1 MNWDTIY
8 CDGESLNIMKK
19 LKELLEGVCFEKLY
33 GSLEIEIRTI
43 NFDSRKVRQGDL
55 FVAQRGV
62 NADGHAFINKAVAA
76 GAAAV
81 LCEELPVTVAAGVTY
96 VVVSDSSY
104 ALGVVASNFYG
115 NPSRQL
121 KLVGVTGTNG
131 KTTTATLLYELVRF
145 AGYKAGLLSTVCNY
159 IGEEKIVSTH
169 TTPDALA
176 INVLLQRMVA
186 AGCEYC
192 FMEASSHSIHQK
204 RIAGLDFDG
213 AIFSNITHDHLDYHK
228 TFKAYIDAKK
238 AFFDCLPSHAFA
250 LTNAD
255 DKNGPV
261 MLQNTKARKYTY
273 SCRTMADFNCKVV
286 EKHLDGTLLRLD
298 GSEVWT
304 KFTGDF
310 NAYNILAVYA
320 ASCLLGF
327 SKEEVCKYISMLV
340 PVSGRFETL
349 ISPAGVM
356 AVVDYAHT
364 PDAVENVLSTISG
377 LKGKNNI
384 VITVVGAGGDRDKTK
399 RPEMAD
405 AACRYSDRVVLTSD
419 NPRSEEPEDI
429 LRDMQAGVK
438 EEYKTKVMTIVDRR
452 EAICEAL
459 RMASKGDIVLVA
471 GKGHENYQEIKGVKH
486 HFDDKE
492 VIGEFFASLIVNR

>member
-1 MNWDTIY
+1 
-8 CDGESLNIMKK
+8 MKQ
-19 LKELLEGVCFEKLY
+19 LKELLAGVCYTKIIGEENP
-33 GSLEIEIRTI
+33 GIHAVH
-43 NFDSRKVRQGDL
+43 FDSRKIGKGDL

-62 NADGHAFINKAVAA
+62 SADGHAYIEKAVTT
-76 GAAAV
+76 GAVAV
-81 LCEELPVTVAAGVTY
+81 LCEELPQKTVQGVTY
-96 VVVSDSSY
+96 ILTPDSSG
-104 ALGVVASNFYG
+104 ALGVIAGNYYD
-115 NPSRQL
+115 NPSRRL

-131 KTTTATLLYELVRF
+131 KTTTATLLYELVRL
-145 AGYKAGLLSTVCNY
+145 AGKKAGLLSTVCNY
-159 IGEEKIVSTH
+159 IDDQPIAATH

-176 INVLLQRMVA
+176 MNGLLCRMVE

-228 TFKAYIDAKK
+228 TFRAYIEAKK
-238 AFFDCLPSHAFA
+238 AFFDGLPAHAFA

-255 DKNGPV
+255 DKNGLV
-261 MLQNTKARKYTY
+261 MLQNTAACKYTY
-273 SCRTMADFNCKVV
+273 SCRAMADFNCKVV
-286 EKHLDGTLLRLD
+286 EKHLDGTLLKLD

-320 ASCLLGF
+320 AACLLGF
-327 SKEEVCKYISMLV
+327 PKEDVLRYVSSLV

-349 ISPAGVM
+349 MSPAGVV

-364 PDAVENVLSTISG
+364 PDAVENVLSTIKG

-405 AACRYSDRVVLTSD
+405 AACRYSDKVILTSD
-419 NPRSEEPEDI
+419 NPRSEDPEDI
-429 LRDMQAGVK
+429 IRDMQAGVG
-438 EEYKTKVMTIVDRR
+438 EEYRLRVMAITDRK
-452 EAICEAL
+452 EAIKAAMA
-459 RMASKGDIVLVA
+459 MASKGDIVLVA

-492 VIGEFFASLIVNR
+492 IVREIFGI

>member
-1 MNWDTIY
+1 M
-8 CDGESLNIMKK
+8 
-19 LKELLEGVCFEKLY
+19 KELDELLKGVEVLGFSGDKN
-33 GSLEIEIRTI
+33 IRIHTVQ
-43 NFDSRKVRQGDL
+43 FDSRKVEKGDL

-62 NADGHAFINKAVAA
+62 SVDGHAYIDKALAN
-76 GAAAV
+76 GAIGV
-81 LCEELPVTVAAGVTY
+81 ICEELPQQLDEKVAYILVA
-96 VVVSDSSY
+96 DSSE
-104 ALGVVASNFYG
+104 ALGYIAANYFG
-115 NPSRQL
+115 NPSRLL

-145 AGYKAGLLSTVCNY
+145 AGHKAGLLSTVCNY
-159 IGEEKIVSTH
+159 IGEDKLPATH

-176 INVLLQRMVA
+176 IQAYLKQMA
-186 AGCEYC
+186 DAGCEYC
-192 FMEASSHSIHQK
+192 FMEVSSHAIHQK
-204 RIAGLDFDG
+204 RIAGLEFDG

-228 TFKAYIDAKK
+228 TFKAYIEAKK
-238 AFFDCLPSHAFA
+238 AFFDCLPAQAFA

-255 DKNGPV
+255 DKNGMV

-273 SCRTMADFNCKVV
+273 SCRMMADFTAKVV

-298 GSEVWT
+298 GQEVWT

-310 NAYNILAVYA
+310 NAYNMLAVYA
-320 ASCLLGF
+320 AACLLEFG
-327 SKEEVCKYISMLV
+327 KEEVLQYISMLV
-340 PVSGRFETL
+340 PVAGRFETL
-349 ISPAGVM
+349 VSPSGVV

-364 PDAVENVLSTISG
+364 PDAVENVLLAIQGVKTKDSS
-377 LKGKNNI
+377 

-405 AACRYSDRVVLTSD
+405 AACRYSDRVMLTSD

-429 LRDMQAGVK
+429 IRDMQAGVK
-438 EEYKTKVMTIVDRR
+438 PEYAGKVKAVTDRKEAIR
-452 EAICEAL
+452 EAIA
-459 RMASKGDIVLVA
+459 MAGKGDIILVA

-492 VIGEFFASLIVNR
+492 VIREIFDRQS